1 MRTLV
6 LKFEMQNLPS
16 QRELSTRSRKA
27 APPPLAPPAAPAQ
40 ADRVKSA
47 GRVLDLI
54 ELLGTEEQG
63 LSFTA
68 LTRATGFPKSSL
80 HALLDV
86 LTQRRYAH
94 YDEASRRYSLG
105 VQVWQN
111 GQAYLKSRDIVR
123 EALLAMRSIA
133 AALNETVQLARLDGT
148 ENVYLAKVDSTHPL
162 RLQSEVGVRL
172 SAHATGLGK
181 ALLANLPDEEVRR
194 RHGGRPLARM
204 TDNTL
209 TDLSDLIAELDRVRA
224 TGFAVDREEYTPGL
238 ICVAVPIR
246 DHTGETIAAMSV
258 SVPLLRA
265 TPDLMARGLSLLA
278 EGAVET
284 TRRLGGEEA
293 DPRLEALQT
302 FEAAR
307 RALAA
312 RGLIPG

>member
-1 MRTLV
+1 
-6 LKFEMQNLPS
+6 
-16 QRELSTRSRKA
+16 
-27 APPPLAPPAAPAQ
+27 
-40 ADRVKSA
+40 
-47 GRVLDLI
+47 
-54 ELLGTEEQG
+54 
-63 LSFTA
+63 
-68 LTRATGFPKSSL
+68 
-80 HALLDV
+80 
-86 LTQRRYAH
+86 
-94 YDEASRRYSLG
+94 
-105 VQVWQN
+105 
-111 GQAYLKSRDIVR
+111 
-123 EALLAMRSIA
+123 
-133 AALNETVQLARLDGT
+133 
-148 ENVYLAKVDSTHPL
+148 
-162 RLQSEVGVRL
+162 
-172 SAHATGLGK
+172 
-181 ALLANLPDEEVRR
+181 
-194 RHGGRPLARM
+194 M